1 MKQLFCLLLAV
12 CMMASLC
19 ACGKGREKDA
29 GNDTLS
35 SDREVSAPT
44 ESIPVPE
51 DQQSPEESEQL
62 QSYAGKVDV
71 DLTVLSSTMV
81 YSEVYNMLYNDPAH
95 YLGKTVK
102 ARGTF
107 SIYQLVT
114 DGVLQ
119 PDPVSYACIISD
131 ATACCAEGMEFVLK
145 DDLAYPDDY
154 PELGAEITVIGE
166 FQSYEEKGQIN
177 MDLCCDFLALRLSL
191 HTDKVKLFDFDKRKT
206 ETFNTH
212 NTLFVNI
219 YQSILAYYF
228 ALMGE
233 TDKIPDEFREHK
245 LDGINYLAPCKPMM
259 YLIENQV
266 YLIQNEVAKVIG
278 RSDSLIAQCRA
289 VPYNLC
295 EIHILI
301 QTAEPVVPEK
311 KKPSILPE
319 YREMI

>member
-102 ARGTF
+102 ARGEF

-131 ATACCAEGMEFVLK
+131 AAACCAKGMEFVLK

-166 FQSYEEKGQIN
+166 FQSYEENGMTWYHLVN
-177 MDLCCDFLALRLSL
+177 ARLA
-191 HTDKVKLFDFDKRKT
+191 
-206 ETFNTH
+206 
-212 NTLFVNI
+212 
-219 YQSILAYYF
+219 
-228 ALMGE
+228 
-233 TDKIPDEFREHK
+233 
-245 LDGINYLAPCKPMM
+245 
-259 YLIENQV
+259 
-266 YLIQNEVAKVIG
+266 
-278 RSDSLIAQCRA
+278 
-289 VPYNLC
+289 
-295 EIHILI
+295 
-301 QTAEPVVPEK
+301 
-311 KKPSILPE
+311 
-319 YREMI
+319 

>member
-1 MKQLFCLLLAV
+1 MKRIFCLLLAA
-12 CMMASLC
+12 CMTLSLC

-35 SDREVSAPT
+35 SNEEASASA
-44 ESIPVPE
+44 ESIPTPKE
-51 DQQSPEESEQL
+51 QETSEESEQP
-62 QSYAGKVDV
+62 QASSNGVDV

-131 ATACCAEGMEFVLK
+131 AAACCAEGMEFVLK

-166 FQSYEEKGQIN
+166 FQSYEENGMTWYHLVN
-177 MDLCCDFLALRLSL
+177 ARLA
-191 HTDKVKLFDFDKRKT
+191 
-206 ETFNTH
+206 
-212 NTLFVNI
+212 
-219 YQSILAYYF
+219 
-228 ALMGE
+228 
-233 TDKIPDEFREHK
+233 
-245 LDGINYLAPCKPMM
+245 
-259 YLIENQV
+259 
-266 YLIQNEVAKVIG
+266 
-278 RSDSLIAQCRA
+278 
-289 VPYNLC
+289 
-295 EIHILI
+295 
-301 QTAEPVVPEK
+301 
-311 KKPSILPE
+311 
-319 YREMI
+319 